1 MPVDATPRMA
11 WHIKRVGLLGGTFN
25 PIHCG
30 HMEMAKAALSEFEF
44 DEVWVI
50 PSRVPPHKHDPF
62 MASEQDRW
70 NMVEIACEGEP
81 ELVPC
86 AVEMKR
92 SGATYTVDTLRE
104 LSFLGDTHFTFIIGS
119 DTLLQ
124 LETWKN
130 PQEVFDLCDFA
141 VFERSGIDSE
151 EVAQKA
157 LALREKYGARILFG
171 QHRCMQVSS
180 TDIRERLQSGKTLA
194 GLVPAAV
201 ERYIMEHGVY
211 CDRD

>member
-1 MPVDATPRMA
+1 MDAVPRMA
-11 WHIKRVGLLGGTFN
+11 WRIKRIGILGGTFN

-30 HMEMAKAALSEFEF
+30 HLEMARAALAEFEF
-44 DEVWVI
+44 GEVWVI
-50 PSRVPPHKHDPF
+50 PSRIPPHKHDPF

-70 NMVEIACEGEP
+70 NMVEAACQDEP
-81 ELVPC
+81 QLVPC

-104 LSFLGDTHFTFIIGS
+104 LSLYRDSHFTFIIGS

-130 PQEVFDLCDFA
+130 PPEVFDLCDFA
-141 VFERSGIDSE
+141 VFERSGIDSR
-151 EVAQKA
+151 EVAQKMEE
-157 LALREKYGARILFG
+157 LRRKYGARILLG
-171 QHRCMQVSS
+171 KHRCMQVSS
-180 TDIRERLQSGKTLA
+180 TEIRERIRSGLSLI

-201 ERYIMEHGVY
+201 ERYIREHGVY
-211 CDRD
+211 CERD